1 MGARICDSKF
11 LLSHFCCSPNTWRDC
26 SNRCPHFLPVL
37 CTSPYFL
44 VHCYHPN
51 PQHSHTSSLSIV
63 MSTDA
68 TTSAALTVTSPTL
81 PAPLTIVID
90 PTVLWGVLHLIAPQ
104 IMFPVLMGVIPPSTT
119 PVAVNGRRDS
129 SIKMIQT

>member
-1 MGARICDSKF
+1 
-11 LLSHFCCSPNTWRDC
+11 
-26 SNRCPHFLPVL
+26 
-37 CTSPYFL
+37 
-44 VHCYHPN
+44 
-51 PQHSHTSSLSIV
+51 

-104 IMFPVLMGVIPPSTT
+104 MMFPVLMGVIPPSTT
-119 PVAVNGRRDS
+119 HVAVNGRRDS